1 MNFKRLAV
9 VLALVSLLATG
20 GCATTGERDPRD
32 PLEPVN
38 RAVFEFND
46 TVDRFAFKPVAE
58 AYNFVLPDF
67 VRTGI
72 RNFFSNLRDPWI
84 GVNNL
89 LQGKVDEGL
98 SDLFRFIANST
109 FGLAGLT
116 DIATDM
122 GMEKHNEDFGQTLG
136 RWGLEPGW
144 YLVLPI
150 LGPSSARDT
159 VGLVADGYAYLP
171 WRIPTDMDWNHYV
184 AWRNGLTI
192 LDTINIRANLLG
204 TSNLLEE
211 AALDRYSFIRNAY
224 FQRRR
229 NLVYDGNPPAEKDS
243 RRGADPVSL
252 QMEPSREPP
261 ALRWVEVAPYAAPRL
276 QVVDPKVP
284 VNYDAVLSAT
294 RPAVVAT
301 VR

>member
-1 MNFKRLAV
+1 MDFRHLCRIAGV
-9 VLALVSLLATG
+9 AAALALG
-20 GCATTGERDPRD
+20 GCATTAPDPRD

-38 RAVFEFND
+38 RAVYEFND
-46 TVDRFAFKPVAE
+46 TVDRFAFKPAAE
-58 AYNFVLPDF
+58 AYNFVLPQF
-67 VRTGI
+67 MRSGV

-98 SDLFRFIANST
+98 SDFFRFITNST

-116 DIATDM
+116 DIASDM

-144 YLVLPI
+144 FLVLPI
-150 LGPSSARDT
+150 LGPSSVRDGA
-159 VGLVADGYAYLP
+159 GLIADAYAYLP
-171 WRIPTDMDWNHYV
+171 WRIPTDMEWNHYV

-211 AALDRYSFIRNAY
+211 AALDRYAFVRNAY

-229 NLVYDGNPPAEKDS
+229 SLVFDGNPPPEKES
-243 RRGADPVSL
+243 RGDGDVSL
-252 QMEPSREPP
+252 EMEPTREPP
-261 ALRWVEVAPYAAPRL
+261 ALTWVQVPPYAAPHL
-276 QVVDPKVP
+276 QVVEPKVP
-284 VNYDAVLSAT
+284 ANYDAVLAAG
-294 RPAVVAT
+294 RPALIA
-301 VR
+301 RAR